1 MKVFGVCLKVGFFW
15 MNFKGKQLYIFNS
28 DQDLFEVKRISK
40 QGIIGFVIVVDLG
53 MYVVFIIILQ
63 FLRNSKKYDLGRD
76 FEWELRIISYRFLI
90 IFINILRFFFYIIF
104 FIYLGIFQGR
114 KINVGLGNIIVM
126 FIYQEE

>member
-40 QGIIGFVIVVDLG
+40 QGIIGFVVVVDLG

-76 FEWELRIISYRFLI
+76 FEWESRIISYRFLI

-104 FIYLGIFQGR
+104 FIYLGIFYGR